1 MTKPFRHG
9 LVLGKFYP
17 LHAGH
22 SNLIRTALRQ
32 CDEVTVQL
40 LVNSAETIALEAR
53 LAWLQEEHPT
63 ANVVAEIDDAEVDFD
78 SPTAWD
84 DHMRVIERLLP
95 RPVDAAFTSD
105 DYGAELARRLGATW
119 VQVDPGREL
128 NPVSGTAVRA
138 DPEAY
143 WWALAPSVRASLTKR
158 VVVLGAESTGTT
170 TLAKA
175 LAEELGTLWVE
186 EYGREYS
193 EIRPGGFT
201 APWRSDEFD
210 LVVDRQMALEQ
221 EALRRVPKPLLICD
235 TDVLATALWH
245 ERYVGEPAERILQRA
260 AAHAP
265 ELYVLTGDEIPFVQD
280 GLRAGEHIRHDMQQR
295 FRHVLAAQQAPW
307 IEVHGSV
314 KERVAAAAAAIAA
327 AAHAANSKRPL

>member
-40 LVNSAETIALEAR
+40 LVNSAETIPLKTR

-84 DHMRVIERLLP
+84 DHMKVIERLLP
-95 RPVDAAFTSD
+95 KPVDAAFTSD
-105 DYGAELARRLGATW
+105 EYGAELARRLGATW

-143 WWALAPSVRASLTKR
+143 WWALAPWVRASLTKR

-175 LAEELGTLWVE
+175 LAKELGTLWVE

-210 LVVDRQMALEQ
+210 LVVDRQIQLEQ

-245 ERYVGEPAERILQRA
+245 ERYMGEPAERILERA
-260 AAHAP
+260 AAHQP
-265 ELYVLTGDEIPFVQD
+265 MLYILTGDEIPFVQD
-280 GLRAGEHIRHDMQQR
+280 GLRDGEHIRHQMQER
-295 FRHVLAAQQAPW
+295 FRAVLRAQSVPW
-307 IEVHGSV
+307 IEVQGDVS
-314 KERVAAAAAAIAA
+314 ERVLRTTPHLVAQP
-327 AAHAANSKRPL
+327 SPW